1 MKKRI
6 LSILLICIMTCS
18 SSMVVF
24 AETAK
29 DVEKE
34 KEQTQQA
41 LDKVNEQVDD
51 IEQQKDAVAEEIM
64 VLDSELVDILTSIGI
79 CEDEIAAKED
89 EIEAVKA
96 DLQNAEEEQA
106 KQYEDMKTRIRFM
119 YEKGDNAYLA
129 ILLEASSWPEML
141 NKASYAEQLYSY
153 DRELL
158 LKYEE
163 TINNVKAYKEQLE
176 IEEADLLTCK
186 NELKEQH
193 DYLAIVM
200 ETKKASMANFE
211 TQLAKAQQ
219 QASEYKKQLE
229 AQTAK
234 IKDLEEKEEQA
245 RRAEREKQ
253 TVKVSASSQSSVDNS
268 AAVATVAGSSE
279 GSALGRDI
287 ASYGCNFI
295 GNPYVFGGTSLT
307 NGTDCSGF
315 TQGVYAH
322 FGYRIPR
329 DSTSQRSCGVGV
341 DYSQAQPGDI
351 ICYAGHVGLYIGN
364 GQIVHASSE
373 RTGIKISNATY
384 RTILAVRRV
393 I

>member
-163 TINNVKAYKEQLE
+163 TINNVKAYKEELE

-253 TVKVSASSQSSVDNS
+253 AVKVSASSQSSVDNS